1 MPSTYALIVTVEN
14 YNQSASFKKVLFAT
28 KDGEDLQNTL
38 FQTTPFHESAFVT
51 VLKDKDATNK
61 AILAELN
68 SICKSAAKDDR
79 IIFFFSGH
87 GTYIDDENYII
98 PADAYTVN
106 LKSHCISI
114 STILGYLKKSD
125 CKRNILLLDCC
136 HSGFEPGETI
146 RGVDNS
152 FLADELKYTYRNE
165 EYCCGFASS
174 KSHEKSVS
182 NEKLQNGVWTSFL
195 LKALRGD
202 GGKIYDGGI
211 LFSDKLQGYLNKN
224 VSEFVKLN
232 TIDKKNQ
239 TPIMFGN
246 LTDRFIIAD
255 LNNVFEEI
263 KKSAMVS
270 DISFTKVT
278 IFSDEEGEVKS
289 LPEFQKGYHKVPTS
303 MYSGADSF
311 IKNVGAK
318 LVASEIE
325 DIADL
330 VRKKLKYKR
339 TEIEVHSENG
349 SGAIVTPDFT
359 YSMEIMQSD
368 EDAGEYRLLR
378 KLEGF
383 SNSSIILETEFN
395 SIFSNHFDNLEF
407 SLPKKVKIEELID
420 TIEAIDDDEPTIKV
434 HYNPAEL
441 SSCTISLIDLDYE
454 IKVTSHSFSITSNVQ
469 TSPVNLITA
478 YKQTYK
484 ALLSRPELKLIE
496 N

>member
-14 YNQSASFKKVLFAT
+14 YNQSASFRKVLFAT

-38 FQTTPFHESAFVT
+38 HQTTPLHEDTFVT
-51 VLKDKDATNK
+51 ILNDKDATHK
-61 AILAELN
+61 AIIAELN

-87 GTYIDDENYII
+87 GAYIDDENYVI
-98 PADAYTVN
+98 PVDAYTVN
-106 LKSHCISI
+106 LKDHCISI
-114 STILGYLKKSD
+114 STILGHLKKSE

-136 HSGFEPGETI
+136 HSGFEPGEI
-146 RGVDNS
+146 VKDVDNS

-182 NEKLQNGVWTSFL
+182 NTKLQNGVWTSFL
-195 LKALRGD
+195 IKALSGD
-202 GGKIYDGGI
+202 AGKIYEHGI

-232 TIDKKNQ
+232 TSDKKDQ

-255 LNNVFEEI
+255 LNSVFEERE
-263 KKSAMVS
+263 KNATVT

-278 IFSDEEGEVKS
+278 IFSEDEGTVKS

-303 MYSGADSF
+303 KYSGADSF
-311 IKNVGAK
+311 IKTVGGS
-318 LVASEIE
+318 LVTTEIE
-325 DIADL
+325 EIADL

-339 TEIEVHSENG
+339 TEIEVYSESG

-368 EDAGEYRLLR
+368 DDAGDYRLLR

-383 SNSSIILETEFN
+383 SNSSIILERDFN

-407 SLPKKVKIEELID
+407 GLPKKVNIEELID
-420 TIEAIDDDEPTIKV
+420 TIEDMDDEESTVQV
-434 HYNPAEL
+434 HYNPADL
-441 SSCTISLIDLDYE
+441 SSCTISLKDLDYE
-454 IKVTSHSFSITSNVQ
+454 IKVTPDTFSITSNVQ
-469 TSPVNLITA
+469 TSPVNLISA

-484 ALLSRPELKLIE
+484 ALLSKPELKLIG